1 MHPANIQEKT
11 GAALLF
17 ERIAGTLRR
26 LALIYGDGGYRGASF
41 EATCEAF
48 NGCRVE
54 IVKRSDTPGFQAL
67 PKRWVVERTFA
78 WIGRNRRL
86 SKDYEA
92 LTSVSEAFVMIAM
105 VRLMLA
111 RLA

>member
-1 MHPANIQEKT
+1 MLVHPANIQEKA

-26 LALIYGDGGYRGASF
+26 LALIYGDGGYAGPSF

-48 NGCRVE
+48 NNCRVE
-54 IVKRSDTPGFQAL
+54 IVRRSDTLDFAVL
-67 PKRWVVERTFA
+67 PKRWLVERTFA

-86 SKDYEA
+86 SKD
-92 LTSVSEAFVMIAM
+92 
-105 VRLMLA
+105 
-111 RLA
+111 